1 MTLINKLFGATLL
14 FAVLTGSVT
23 RAQELRVPQTNWRD
37 LGLSIAVHGAAS
49 GFDAWTSW
57 QRVERNGFLASGGRF
72 TAESAYR
79 KAGLFAGVTVIE
91 AVVVKKWGRKHPWIA
106 RACRIGNFSS
116 AGLLFSAGVRNLG
129 AR

>member
-1 MTLINKLFGATLL
+1 
-14 FAVLTGSVT
+14 
-23 RAQELRVPQTNWRD
+23 
-37 LGLSIAVHGAAS
+37 
-49 GFDAWTSW
+49 
-57 QRVERNGFLASGGRF
+57 VERNGFLASGGRF